1 MNFNISM
8 KQTEPQRV
16 QNETSNSFQDFHRD
30 TIFQRIKPREKM
42 PTPIAKL
49 QFALNMFDEF
59 HLLCWTECC

>member
-8 KQTEPQRV
+8 KQTEPQCV

-59 HLLCWTECC
+59 HLLC